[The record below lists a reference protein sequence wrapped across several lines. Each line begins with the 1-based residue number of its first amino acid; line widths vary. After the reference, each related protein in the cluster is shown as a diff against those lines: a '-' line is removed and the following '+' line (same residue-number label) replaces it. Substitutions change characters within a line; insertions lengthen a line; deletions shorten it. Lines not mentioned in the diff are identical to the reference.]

1 MMDYYAKQCLK
12 LCNHRPTSSYCLRQ
26 HISSLLNKQK
36 AHRPK
41 KRRLKLANL
50 RQREENRE
58 NDFHNNKRRH
68 ERRDIDFNDFFIRQN
83 HDSTH
88 KNGQKPVPPY
98 HDCKY
103 SCNRQQR
110 SFLLSELTI
119 TSVSFLSLTFF
130 SSEASLIVIFRHTL
144 LFTLNCTVI
153 AVLLFLIQTIS
164 ALAVHNP
171 TSVNTEQV
179 ENAPVQHFSSS
190 IRATPRRCR

>member
-98 HDCKY
+98 HDCKC

-110 SFLLSELTI
+110 RFLLSELTI

-130 SSEASLIVIFRHTL
+130 SLRS
-144 LFTLNCTVI
+144 FTHCHLPYFTFHPQ
-153 AVLLFLIQTIS
+153 L
-164 ALAVHNP
+164 HRYR
-171 TSVNTEQV
+171 
-179 ENAPVQHFSSS
+179 SS
-190 IRATPRRCR
+190 IVSNSNNFRSSRAQSDLGKHRAGGKCSRATF